1 MIAHGMSILH
11 QVWDTERM
19 VDMPTAAPAHVRE
32 EILMRNVGELQAQ
45 LQAAYKRIAELTI
58 ELEREKSKT
67 S

>member
-1 MIAHGMSILH
+1 LRLAW
-11 QVWDTERM
+11 VTERM

-32 EILMRNVGELQAQ
+32 EILMRNVAELQQQ
-45 LQAAYKRIAELTI
+45 LQKAYIRIKELTE